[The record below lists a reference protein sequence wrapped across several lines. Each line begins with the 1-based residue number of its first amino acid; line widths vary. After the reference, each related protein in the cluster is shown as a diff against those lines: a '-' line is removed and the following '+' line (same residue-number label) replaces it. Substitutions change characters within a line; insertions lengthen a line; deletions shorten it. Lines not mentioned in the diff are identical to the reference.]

1 MPSTNTRTG
10 AATSARPV
18 KRTVSTKGETAAQ
31 ISKREQRARR
41 REQER
46 RRRNQTI
53 GGILA
58 VLAVIGIAWFTFT
71 HLPSGKSSSATGAT
85 GATASNCPVPTA
97 TAIGPQPV
105 NPNTGPAATPPALP
119 TNAKTQSEQVS
130 YTAPDGTDKT
140 TTLQYVI
147 ITQGCGAAVKTGD
160 TVSVNYTGWLQSTGK
175 MFDSSLQAGR
185 TPFSVHVG
193 QGEVI
198 KGWDAGLVG
207 MKPGETRRLIIP
219 GEIAYGAQGSG
230 STIPP
235 NATLVFDVTL
245 LSIGQ

>member
-1 MPSTNTRTG
+1 MPSTNTRAG

-18 KRTVSTKGETAAQ
+18 KRTVSTKGESAAQ
-31 ISKREQRARR
+31 ISKREQRAQR

-71 HLPSGKSSSATGAT
+71 HLPSGNKSASATGAS
-85 GATASNCPVPTA
+85 ASNCPVPTA
-97 TAIGPQPV
+97 TAIGPQPA
-105 NPNTGPAATPPALP
+105 NPNTGPAAKPPALP
-119 TNAKTQSEQVS
+119 ANAKTQSEQVS

-140 TTLQYVI
+140 ATLQYVI
-147 ITQGCGAAVKTGD
+147 ITPGCGAAVKSGD

>member
-1 MPSTNTRTG
+1 MKRTG
-10 AATSARPV
+10 
-18 KRTVSTKGETAAQ
+18 STKGETAAQ
-31 ISKREQRARR
+31 ISKREQRERR

-71 HLPSGKSSSATGAT
+71 HLPSGKSSGAT

-97 TAIGPQPV
+97 TAIGPQPAS
-105 NPNTGPAATPPALP
+105 PNAGPAAKPPALP
-119 TNAKTQSEQVS
+119 ANAKTQSQSVS
-130 YTAPDGTDKT
+130 YTAADGTDKT
-140 TTLQYVI
+140 ATLQYVV

-160 TVSVNYTGWLQSTGK
+160 TISVNYTGWLQSTGK

-185 TPFSVHVG
+185 GPFSVHVG

-219 GEIAYGAQGSG
+219 GEIAYGSQGAG
-230 STIPP
+230 SSIPP
-235 NATLVFDVTL
+235 NSTLVFDVTL

>member
-31 ISKREQRARR
+31 ISKREQRARH

-71 HLPSGKSSSATGAT
+71 HLPSGNKSASTA

-97 TAIGPQPV
+97 TAIGPQPAS
-105 NPNTGPAATPPALP
+105 PNAGPAAKPPALP
-119 TNAKTQSEQVS
+119 AKAKTQSESVS
-130 YTAPDGTDKT
+130 YTAADGTDKT
-140 TTLQYVI
+140 TTLQYVV
-147 ITQGCGAAVKTGD
+147 ITQGCGAAVKSGD

-185 TPFSVHVG
+185 PPFSVHVG
-193 QGEVI
+193 QGQVI

-219 GEIAYGAQGSG
+219 GEIAYGATGSG

>member
-1 MPSTNTRTG
+1 
-10 AATSARPV
+10 
-18 KRTVSTKGETAAQ
+18 
-31 ISKREQRARR
+31 
-41 REQER
+41 
-46 RRRNQTI
+46 
-53 GGILA
+53 
-58 VLAVIGIAWFTFT
+58 
-71 HLPSGKSSSATGAT
+71 
-85 GATASNCPVPTA
+85 
-97 TAIGPQPV
+97 
-105 NPNTGPAATPPALP
+105 
-119 TNAKTQSEQVS
+119 
-130 YTAPDGTDKT
+130 
-140 TTLQYVI
+140 VI
-147 ITQGCGAAVKTGD
+147 ITPGCGAAVKSGD

-185 TPFSVHVG
+185 TPFSVPVG
-193 QGEVI
+193 KGEVI

>member
-1 MPSTNTRTG
+1 MPSTNTRNG
-10 AATSARPV
+10 AATSTRPV
-18 KRTVSTKGETAAQ
+18 QRTVSTKGETAAQ
-31 ISKREQRARR
+31 VSKREQRARR

-71 HLPSGKSSSATGAT
+71 HLPSGNKSSSAA

-97 TAIGPQPV
+97 TAVGPQPASAS
-105 NPNTGPAATPPALP
+105 TGPAATPPALP
-119 TNAKTQSEQVS
+119 ANAKTQSQQVS

-140 TTLQYVI
+140 ATLQYVV
-147 ITQGCGAAVKTGD
+147 ITQGCGAAVKSGD

-175 MFDSSLQAGR
+175 MFDSSLKAGGQ
-185 TPFSVHVG
+185 PFSVHVG

-219 GEIAYGAQGSG
+219 GEIAYGAQGAG

-235 NATLVFDVTL
+235 NATLVFDITL